1 MRDANLQLQQDV
13 RQVSKAGSRDQLEDG
28 PGDPGAE
35 RQEVWVVLGSEH
47 GLGLLLRTALWSELG
62 ALLTTTTPLPK

>member
-35 RQEVWVVLGSEH
+35 RQEVWVVLSSEH